1 MTDTAATRPYGVL
14 GRVLGHSYT
23 PTIYKELAGLE
34 YVRFEREPED
44 LAAFMMGD
52 EWEGTNVTIPYK
64 RAVMEH
70 LDELSPLAE
79 RMGNVNTITRLA
91 DGRLR
96 GDNTDYF
103 GFQCLVEELGVEV
116 AGKKALVLGATG
128 GAGTTASMVLGDLG
142 AIVVPVGRTSEVNY
156 GNIAQQSDA
165 ALLVNCTPAGMFPHC
180 PDAPC
185 TLEGLNALEGV
196 IDIVYN
202 PARTELMLEA
212 ERRGIPCIGGL
223 LMLVAQAAQAVER
236 YTGQVTPR
244 KRILDVTKR
253 LSRREQNIALIGMP
267 GSGKS
272 TVGVVLAKR
281 LGRRFV
287 DSDLV
292 IQERHGKLLHELI
305 TEHGVEGFWQIESNV
320 NASLNLEN
328 SIIATGGSACYEPEG
343 MQHLRDI
350 STVVYLKLPY
360 EEVEQRLG
368 DLNARGV
375 TLQPGQTLRDL
386 YEERTPLYEKY
397 ADLIIDC
404 SRKMLRDVVAEIAER
419 YKKQP

>member
-44 LAAFMMGD
+44 LEAFMTGD

-64 RAVMEH
+64 RAVMDY

-79 RMGNVNTITRLA
+79 RMGNVNTITRLP

-103 GFQCLVEELGVEV
+103 GFQCLVEELGAQV

-156 GNIAQQSDA
+156 DNIAQQSDA

-185 TLEGLNALEGV
+185 TLEGLDALEGV

-202 PARTELMLEA
+202 PARTGLMLEA
-212 ERRGIPCIGGL
+212 ERRGIPYIGGL

-244 KRILDVTKR
+244 ERILDVTER

-404 SRKMLRDVVAEIAER
+404 SRKMLRDVVAEIAEK
-419 YKKQP
+419 YKKRS